1 MLRSS
6 TNVHIPNFPKIL
18 HSSQRHS
25 LKNWPSPTPNSNCS
39 AHLYHVGNYCP
50 HPRNST
56 VKFTKSCNIW
66 SISLHLSHF
75 LTNWNHSNF
84 KIVTSFGNCW
94 GVGLSK
100 FHAKI
105 SRRSHALSPSTIS
118 NFNNSINSTGFACN
132 FKILQL
138 RNRIE
143 LDIQLCET
151 RDLQVLYLCFCFGG
165 TVTHIL
171 RLYFVRSVLQLCPTD
186 SRSPQTP
193 WVFFWVKFR
202 PVVAQNDILKR
213 VRARSQSNKVNWTTD
228 L

>member
-151 RDLQVLYLCFCFGG
+151 RDLQVLYLCFCFWGNCDSYFK
-165 TVTHIL
+165 TV
-171 RLYFVRSVLQLCPTD
+171 F
-186 SRSPQTP
+186 
-193 WVFFWVKFR
+193 
-202 PVVAQNDILKR
+202 
-213 VRARSQSNKVNWTTD
+213 RSQCTSTLSDWQPQSPNAVGVLLGKVSPGCCTKRHLKTCPRSFAVKQG
-228 L
+228 